1 MIVNKQRATDGITSI
16 FVKLRSCEPIQ
27 EIKEEH
33 LHPKCGDLIHD
44 RCDMVL
50 KSFLEGFN
58 PFASIQPFAAWNM
71 AISIEENLF
80 QQPQDAQYHKTS
92 YVPVKQTDIWLL
104 SCGIPNEFSDEVCCE
119 R

>member
-1 MIVNKQRATDGITSI
+1 MRSGLRPHHALLGRTLSSI
-16 FVKLRSCEPIQ
+16 D
-27 EIKEEH
+27 
-33 LHPKCGDLIHD
+33 DLIHN

-104 SCGIPNEFSDEVCCE
+104 SCGIPDEFSDEIGCKS
-119 R
+119 